1 MTFVDSMWMFTKY
14 IREAGERLQDL
25 NSSAAPLQRTTRG
38 SLCLM
43 QEKLHSSAA
52 LRSKS
57 ESYST
62 EFSASIL
69 PNYSIFTLHVVLSK
83 CSYIEYHVKTY
94 ERSEIDYLLACVYV
108 NSEGNYES

>member
-52 LRSKS
+52 L
-57 ESYST
+57 T
-62 EFSASIL
+62 
-69 PNYSIFTLHVVLSK
+69 
-83 CSYIEYHVKTY
+83 
-94 ERSEIDYLLACVYV
+94 
-108 NSEGNYES
+108 